1 LVVTITLLVI
11 ISRSG
16 KAIINREAAF
26 ALLLFIQHNSMFPA
40 YHGFK
45 YSCWLE
51 GILPDVSYLRGAPH
65 CERGAFCPYWG
76 RQLGTTPNDKKGKE
90 MLRQRKKA

>member
-1 LVVTITLLVI
+1 
-11 ISRSG
+11 
-16 KAIINREAAF
+16 
-26 ALLLFIQHNSMFPA
+26 MFTA

-45 YSCWLE
+45 YSCWL
-51 GILPDVSYLRGAPH
+51 GGNVPDVSYLRGAPH

-76 RQLGTTPNDKKGKE
+76 RQLRTTPNDKKGKE